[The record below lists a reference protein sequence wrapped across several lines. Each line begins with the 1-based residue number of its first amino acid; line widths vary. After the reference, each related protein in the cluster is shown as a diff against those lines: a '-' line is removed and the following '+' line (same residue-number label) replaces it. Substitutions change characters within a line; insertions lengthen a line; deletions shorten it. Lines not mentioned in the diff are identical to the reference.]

1 MAKIDILAPFIL
13 SHEGGF
19 VNDPYDRGGAT
30 NKGVTIA
37 TWRQVGYD
45 KDGDG
50 DIDVEDL
57 KKITEHDAIE
67 RVMRP
72 HFWNR
77 WQADRIKSQSVANIV
92 VDWVWASGKHGITKV
107 QTLLG
112 VKVDGIVGDKTLAAL
127 NAQNPRALFDRIKAA
142 RAAFIEGIIA
152 ANPTQKRFRNGWLK
166 RLNRIQYGSLTH
178 NTIPEKKVTFP
189 DV

>member
-1 MAKIDILAPFIL
+1 M
-13 SHEGGF
+13 SHEGGY
-19 VNDPYDRGGAT
+19 VNDPFDRGGAT

-50 DIDVEDL
+50 DIDVDDL
-57 KKITEHDAIE
+57 KKITDTDAVE

-72 HFWNR
+72 HYWNR
-77 WQADRIKSQSVANIV
+77 WKADRITSQSVANIV

-107 QTLLG
+107 QQLLG

-127 NAQNPRALFDRIKAA
+127 NAQPPRVLFDKIKAA
-142 RAAFIEGIIA
+142 RVAFIEGIIA
-152 ANPTQKRFRNGWLK
+152 ANPSQKRFRKGWLK

-178 NTIPEKKVTFP
+178 NTNPAKKVTFP

>member
-1 MAKIDILAPFIL
+1 MANIDILSPFIL

-19 VNDPYDRGGAT
+19 VNDPHDRGGAT

-50 DIDVEDL
+50 DIDVDDL
-57 KKITEHDAIE
+57 KKITERDAVE

-72 HFWNR
+72 HYWNR
-77 WQADRIKSQSVANIV
+77 WKADRIASQSVANIV
-92 VDWVWASGKHGITKV
+92 VDWVWGSGKHGITKV
-107 QTLLG
+107 QQLLG

-127 NAQNPRALFDRIKAA
+127 NAQNPRDLFVRIKAA
-142 RAAFIEGIIA
+142 RVSFIEGIVA
-152 ANPTQKRFRNGWLK
+152 ANPTQRRFRNGWLN

-178 NTIPEKKVTFP
+178 NTMPPKTVNFP

>member
-1 MAKIDILAPFIL
+1 MANLAVLAPFIL

-19 VNDPYDRGGAT
+19 VNAPYDRGGAT

-45 KDGDG
+45 KDGD
-50 DIDVEDL
+50 IDVDDL
-57 KKITEHDAIE
+57 KKITDTDAIE

-72 HFWNR
+72 HYWNR
-77 WQADRIKSQSVANIV
+77 WKADRIASQSVANIV

-107 QTLLG
+107 QAFLG

-127 NAQNPRALFDRIKAA
+127 NAQNPCALFDRIKAA
-142 RAAFIEGIIA
+142 RVAFIEGIVA
-152 ANPTQKRFRNGWLK
+152 ANPSQKRFRNGWLK
-166 RLNRIQYGSLTH
+166 RLNRIKYGSLTH
-178 NTIPEKKVTFP
+178 NTNPEKTITFP